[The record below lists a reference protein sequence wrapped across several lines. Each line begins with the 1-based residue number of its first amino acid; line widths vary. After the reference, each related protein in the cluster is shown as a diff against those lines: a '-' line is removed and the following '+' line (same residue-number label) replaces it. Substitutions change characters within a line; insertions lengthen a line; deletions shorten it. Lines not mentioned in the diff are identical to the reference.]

1 MAFFEDEIKISGAT
15 RKKEQEESLDV
26 DFNNEDDDKTM
37 YLDNEDSFAIRETED
52 NFADLEEL

>member
-15 RKKEQEESLDV
+15 RKIEAEESLDV
-26 DFNNEDDDKTM
+26 DFNNEDEDKTM
-37 YLDNEDSFAIRETED
+37 FLDNEDSFAVRETED